1 MNEDRLN
8 ELLKQCDSP
17 IERKL
22 LQNLCPHLT
31 TDSAKA
37 LRIQHRID
45 YYPDMDLTVPD
56 FAFPKAKIAIYCDG
70 FKWHGVNRNLF
81 VKDRFQSRELQL
93 RGWIVLRFAGSEI
106 KYKTEMVVE
115 AIQRSIAWRES
126 QSQQNHDHYFS
137 DLTSITN
144 TQGANQRQQ
153 KSQPPHASFVAKL
166 HKWGSGKSGFMLN
179 KKQMK
184 SAIVWVVAGV
194 IAGFLVWQM
203 NEIVELNKFVRS
215 HAETEA
221 QSEPTVYITN
231 TGKKYHREDC
241 RFLEYSK
248 KSIPLAEAREK
259 YDPCKV
265 CKPSK

>member
-8 ELLKQCDSP
+8 ELLERCDSP

-22 LQNLCPHLT
+22 LTQLYPHLPT
-31 TDSAKA
+31 AHTRRELCAQYK
-37 LRIQHRID
+37 ID
-45 YYPDMDLTVPD
+45 RYHDMPVTIPD

-70 FKWHGVNRNLF
+70 FKWHGGNRKKF
-81 VKDRFQSRELQL
+81 ASDRLQSRELQL
-93 RGWIVLRFAGSEI
+93 RGWIVLRFTGSEI
-106 KYKTEMVVE
+106 KYKSEMVVE
-115 AIQRSIAWRES
+115 TIQRSITWHES
-126 QSQQNHDHYFS
+126 QSQQNP
-137 DLTSITN
+137 DLTSITD

-166 HKWGSGKSGFMLN
+166 HKWGSEKSVFMLN
-179 KKQMK
+179 NKQ
-184 SAIVWVVAGV
+184 IVCLVAGV
-194 IAGFLVWQM
+194 IACFLVWQM
-203 NEIVELNKFVRS
+203 NEI
-215 HAETEA
+215 A

-265 CKPSK
+265 CKPPK

>member
-8 ELLKQCDSP
+8 ELLERCDSP
-17 IERKL
+17 IEREL
-22 LQNLCPHLT
+22 LKNLYPHLT
-31 TDSAKA
+31 TPHAQE
-37 LRIQHRID
+37 LRAQHRID
-45 YYPDMDLTVPD
+45 YKGGVTISD
-56 FAFPKAKIAIYCDG
+56 FAFPDMRIVIYCDG
-70 FKWHGVNRNLF
+70 YAPREGNREAFKR
-81 VKDRFQSRELQL
+81 DRLQSRELQL
-93 RGWIVLRFAGSEI
+93 KGWIVLRFAGNEI
-106 KYKTEMVVE
+106 KYKSEMVVE
-115 AIQRSIAWRES
+115 TIQRSITWHES
-126 QSQQNHDHYFS
+126 QSQQNPDHYFN
-137 DLTSITN
+137 DLTSITD

-153 KSQPPHASFVAKL
+153 KSQPPHASLVAKL

-184 SAIVWVVAGV
+184 SAIVCLVAGV
-194 IAGFLVWQM
+194 IAVFLVWQM

-215 HAETEA
+215 HAVTEA

-265 CKPSK
+265 CKPPK

>member
-1 MNEDRLN
+1 M
-8 ELLKQCDSP
+8 C
-17 IERKL
+17 
-22 LQNLCPHLT
+22 
-31 TDSAKA
+31 A
-37 LRIQHRID
+37 QHKID
-45 YYPDMDLTVPD
+45 YKGGVTISD
-56 FAFPKAKIAIYCDG
+56 FAFPDMRIVIYCDG
-70 FKWHGVNRNLF
+70 YAPREGNREAFKR
-81 VKDRFQSRELQL
+81 DRLQSRELQL
-93 RGWIVLRFAGSEI
+93 EGWIVLRFAGSEI
-106 KYKTEMVVE
+106 NSDSEMVVE
-115 AIQRSIAWRES
+115 TIQRSIAWRES
-126 QSQQNHDHYFS
+126 QSQQNPDHYFS
-137 DLTSITN
+137 DLTSVTD

-166 HKWGSGKSGFMLN
+166 HKWGSGKSGFM
-179 KKQMK
+179 MK
-184 SAIVWVVAGV
+184 SAIVGVVAGV

-231 TGKKYHREDC
+231 TGKKYHQEDC

-265 CKPSK
+265 CKPPK